1 MALETAAILEVLK
14 TRYTE
19 VVKQVNELNNTRVKI
34 EGAIDVLQQIED
46 SKEEEAQAADKSD
59 NDEDE
64 GSSIDVESSE
74 GTDSS
79 ESDS

>member
-1 MALETAAILEVLK
+1 MALETAAILEELK

-19 VVKQVNELNNTRVKI
+19 VVKQVNELTNTRIKI
-34 EGAIDVLQQIED
+34 EGAIDVLQQIES

-74 GTDSS
+74 GADSS

>member
-1 MALETAAILEVLK
+1 MALENAAILEELK
-14 TRYTE
+14 KRYTE
-19 VVKQVNELNNTRVKI
+19 TVKQVNELNNTRIKI

-64 GSSIDVESSE
+64 GASIDVESSE

>member
-1 MALETAAILEVLK
+1 MALDNAEVLSELK
-14 TRYTE
+14 ERYTNT
-19 VVKQVNELNNTRVKI
+19 VKQLNELSNTRIKI

-46 SKEEEAQAADKSD
+46 SKEEEAQDADKSD
-59 NDEDE
+59 SDVGEE
-64 GSSIDVESSE
+64 SSSDGESSE

>member
-1 MALETAAILEVLK
+1 MALENAAILEELK
-14 TRYTE
+14 KRYTE
-19 VVKQVNELNNTRVKI
+19 TVKQVNELNNTRVKI

-64 GSSIDVESSE
+64 GSSIDGESSE
-74 GTDSS
+74 GTDSN